1 MDPLVGTL
9 FVVLKQAL
17 DESSWTNRKTF
28 NFDVSLGHVNPIV
41 VWLISTK
48 GRTKVV
54 KVMKAKKNLE

>member
-1 MDPLVGTL
+1 MDPPVGTS

-28 NFDVSLGHVNPIV
+28 NFDVSLAHVTPIV
-41 VWLISTK
+41 VWLISIE

-54 KVMKAKKNLE
+54 TVMKAKKNLE